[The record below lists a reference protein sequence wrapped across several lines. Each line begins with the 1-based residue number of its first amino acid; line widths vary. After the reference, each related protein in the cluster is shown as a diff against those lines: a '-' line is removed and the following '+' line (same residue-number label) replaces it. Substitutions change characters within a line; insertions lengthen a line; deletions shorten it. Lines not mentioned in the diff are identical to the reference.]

1 MPITKTEIAEFE
13 HRSKTMNRLLM
24 GTFAAA
30 LLSWA
35 LPAAAD
41 LQTHDPGIEARQHR
55 QQARIVQGLRSGELS
70 RAEAHRLEREQ
81 AQIRHKERIY
91 KADGVLT
98 AAERR
103 DLERDLNRADRHI
116 YNQKHDADRRF

>member
-1 MPITKTEIAEFE
+1 
-13 HRSKTMNRLLM
+13 MNRLLM
-24 GTFAAA
+24 STFAAA

-41 LQTHDPGIEARQHR
+41 WQTHDPGIEARQHR
-55 QQARIVQGLRSGELS
+55 QQARIAQGLRSGELT
-70 RAEAHRLEREQ
+70 RFEARRLEREQ
-81 AQIRHKERIY
+81 AQLRRKERIY

-103 DLERDLNRADRHI
+103 DLQRDLNRAERHI